1 MLVTVEGQIK
11 AAWFSVKLCVLLNYS
26 AFVGGRIRI
35 CSCLKGG
42 RYSKMATTR
51 VRSASV
57 SGKCVSLLSTAL
69 SQILFASFLPCP
81 AVFGRL
87 LFQKKQ
93 VADHFLFIAF
103 KQKFDIVF
111 LNIPDVFISLDLVYH
126 DVLSFHSLLF
136 FPLFYI

>member
-42 RYSKMATTR
+42 RYSKMATPL

-103 KQKFDIVF
+103 K
-111 LNIPDVFISLDLVYH
+111 
-126 DVLSFHSLLF
+126 
-136 FPLFYI
+136 